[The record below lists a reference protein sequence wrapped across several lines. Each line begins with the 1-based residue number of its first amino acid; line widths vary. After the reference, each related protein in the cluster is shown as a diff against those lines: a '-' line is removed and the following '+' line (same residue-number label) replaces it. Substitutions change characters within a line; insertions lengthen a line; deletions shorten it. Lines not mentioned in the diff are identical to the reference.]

1 MNYIKKT
8 IIQVYC
14 RRVLAVA
21 AAASLAIMSYDASA
35 RTVTG
40 SVVDEYGNPLS
51 NVVVKQRGT
60 DYSTTTN
67 DFGLFEIDLDRGG
80 VLTLSHGD
88 YLAKEVNVK
97 RLKNH
102 DKGFKLRLE
111 GKNVTTTPEKV
122 VGPLNTVNTTD
133 YIGSVATVNNTLLN
147 KQMNTTI
154 IPSLMGRLPGLNIMQ
169 YRGSRL
175 HISTANTHQDLI
187 GSMPVLGTGA
197 YSDNTEFSISSRGTG
212 FVTYV
217 DGVQR
222 DLFAIDPE
230 MIESVSIQKDALSNM
245 FMGMKS
251 SRNALVIT
259 TKNPKSRGFQVSFTA
274 KMGINSSIKKLKP
287 LSTYQYAYLLNEALQ
302 NDGKTPIYSY
312 DDFEKF
318 RSGSSLYT
326 HPDVNW
332 YDQILGDNAISQSY
346 NINVSGGNNF
356 AQYFVSAG
364 MYGDNGLFR
373 DNNDKYKTKLTL
385 NRYSID
391 SKVNINVTQD
401 FTAKIALL
409 ARIEEGNQPGGS
421 GTGYSDILLNI
432 YRTPNNAYPIKN
444 PNGTWGGNVS
454 FNNNLYSQAFNS
466 GYIIDDTRDIL
477 GSIDLKYDF
486 DRVAKGLS
494 VRALGTIAVQN
505 KSVTNR
511 TMRSPVYLYSEVDG
525 KPGYSMFGSVSSQT
539 NTYTA
544 VSTYQQ
550 MYGQL
555 SVDYERQFDLHHLK
569 ASLSGDTRQELIN
582 YDLPRIPSNL
592 MQTMGY
598 DYDKKYFVQLAMTES
613 YYNRYAENKR
623 WGTFYAAGLGW
634 DISRENF
641 MDGTNDWLDQLK
653 LRAVYGRTGNG
664 IDNTGYYTYYQT
676 YENNAASWYSMGTS
690 QGQFRTTYESA
701 LANPYITWEK
711 ANKVNVGIDAQL
723 FNGRLS
729 IAADYYNDKYFD
741 LLQARGKSIEIIGQ
755 SYPAENIGK
764 QRRTGV
770 ELQAT
775 WQDNIAD
782 FNYFITANW
791 SMEDSKILFMDEQN
805 QPYDYLRQTGRA
817 GNAMFGYICDG
828 FFSSDEEIA
837 NSPVIK
843 GYSNIR
849 PGDLKYRDLNKDGVI
864 DDFDRCVIGGDKP
877 TSYFGLEYG
886 FNWKGLEFS
895 MLWQGVY
902 NREFILSDWNLLEG
916 FQQYGQHYTQAY
928 DIVLNRWTPETAQT
942 ALLPRLSAG
951 GNSYNHYAST
961 FWLKDGDFIRLR
973 NVEVGYT
980 LPESFC
986 NNHLGGLRPKVF
998 VSAQNMLTFAGCDWV
1013 DPEVRFTSYP
1023 LQRTWSMGVNLKF

>member
-1 MNYIKKT
+1 
-8 IIQVYC
+8 
-14 RRVLAVA
+14 
-21 AAASLAIMSYDASA
+21 
-35 RTVTG
+35 
-40 SVVDEYGNPLS
+40 
-51 NVVVKQRGT
+51 
-60 DYSTTTN
+60 
-67 DFGLFEIDLDRGG
+67 
-80 VLTLSHGD
+80 
-88 YLAKEVNVK
+88 
-97 RLKNH
+97 
-102 DKGFKLRLE
+102 
-111 GKNVTTTPEKV
+111 
-122 VGPLNTVNTTD
+122 
-133 YIGSVATVNNTLLN
+133 
-147 KQMNTTI
+147 
-154 IPSLMGRLPGLNIMQ
+154 
-169 YRGSRL
+169 
-175 HISTANTHQDLI
+175 
-187 GSMPVLGTGA
+187 
-197 YSDNTEFSISSRGTG
+197 
-212 FVTYV
+212 
-217 DGVQR
+217 
-222 DLFAIDPE
+222 
-230 MIESVSIQKDALSNM
+230 
-245 FMGMKS
+245 
-251 SRNALVIT
+251 
-259 TKNPKSRGFQVSFTA
+259 
-274 KMGINSSIKKLKP
+274 
-287 LSTYQYAYLLNEALQ
+287 
-302 NDGKTPIYSY
+302 
-312 DDFEKF
+312 
-318 RSGSSLYT
+318 
-326 HPDVNW
+326 
-332 YDQILGDNAISQSY
+332 
-346 NINVSGGNNF
+346 
-356 AQYFVSAG
+356 
-364 MYGDNGLFR
+364 
-373 DNNDKYKTKLTL
+373 
-385 NRYSID
+385 
-391 SKVNINVTQD
+391 
-401 FTAKIALL
+401 
-409 ARIEEGNQPGGS
+409 
-421 GTGYSDILLNI
+421 
-432 YRTPNNAYPIKN
+432 
-444 PNGTWGGNVS
+444 
-454 FNNNLYSQAFNS
+454 
-466 GYIIDDTRDIL
+466 
-477 GSIDLKYDF
+477 
-486 DRVAKGLS
+486 
-494 VRALGTIAVQN
+494 
-505 KSVTNR
+505 
-511 TMRSPVYLYSEVDG
+511 MRSPVYLYSEVDG

-582 YDLPRIPSNL
+582 YDLPRIPSNV

-729 IAADYYNDKYFD
+729 IAVDYYNDKYFD

-864 DDFDRCVIGGDKP
+864 DDFD
-877 TSYFGLEYG
+877 
-886 FNWKGLEFS
+886 
-895 MLWQGVY
+895 
-902 NREFILSDWNLLEG
+902 
-916 FQQYGQHYTQAY
+916 
-928 DIVLNRWTPETAQT
+928 
-942 ALLPRLSAG
+942 
-951 GNSYNHYAST
+951 
-961 FWLKDGDFIRLR
+961 
-973 NVEVGYT
+973 
-980 LPESFC
+980 
-986 NNHLGGLRPKVF
+986 
-998 VSAQNMLTFAGCDWV
+998 
-1013 DPEVRFTSYP
+1013 
-1023 LQRTWSMGVNLKF
+1023 